1 MGNFIVNPM
10 FMISE
15 KQGHEMADSWLRAW
29 NSHDIEQIMAHY
41 ADTIEFTS
49 PFVTAL
55 LNKPDGKIKGKSVL
69 EAYFLQGLAKYPE
82 LNFKLLH
89 VLPGVASL
97 TLVYISVHDL
107 VAAEVMEVNA
117 EGKVINVLAHYG
129 ANGLSRPQN

>member
-29 NSHDIEQIMAHY
+29 NSHDIKQIMAHY